1 MGRIREGG
9 MSLVLKDLLLFTWLA
24 ACGTG
29 IVIAAAIFLTRR
41 KLCCPAIS
49 LWWWHDKG
57 MAAPSPWNEG
67 RGKGAPPPG
76 AVWHGTTMR
85 TAAALSIAALAAGC
99 FQPLYG
105 EQSVTGGPV
114 LRDQLSAVDV
124 LQIEALKGTDE
135 ARIAVEIRNA
145 LLYDFTGGGY
155 AAPPTHRLKIA
166 MRSTRS
172 AIIVDVHTSRPDIE
186 NYGIDATYSLTEIG
200 TGNVVVTGQTF
211 ARVSYDIPGQEQRF
225 ARVRGLRDAES
236 RAAKVIADNI
246 RSRLASYFI
255 AGT

>member
-1 MGRIREGG
+1 M
-9 MSLVLKDLLLFTWLA
+9 
-24 ACGTG
+24 
-29 IVIAAAIFLTRR
+29 
-41 KLCCPAIS
+41 
-49 LWWWHDKG
+49 WWHKERTGLSSPQRKG
-57 MAAPSPWNEG
+57 GG
-67 RGKGAPPPG
+67 RL
-76 AVWHGTTMR
+76 VR
-85 TAAALSIAALAAGC
+85 SAAALAIAALTGGC

-105 EQSVTGGPV
+105 DHSPTGGPV

-124 LQIEALKGTDE
+124 VQIKAPKGTDE

-155 AAPPTHRLKIA
+155 PAPPTHRLNISIS
-166 MRSTRS
+166 STKAS
-172 AIIVDVHTSRPDIE
+172 IIVDVNTSRPDIE
-186 NYGIDATYSLTEIG
+186 NYGLNATYSMTEIA
-200 TGNVVVTGQTF
+200 TGKTVVTGQTF

-225 ARVRGLRDAES
+225 ARLRGLRDAEN